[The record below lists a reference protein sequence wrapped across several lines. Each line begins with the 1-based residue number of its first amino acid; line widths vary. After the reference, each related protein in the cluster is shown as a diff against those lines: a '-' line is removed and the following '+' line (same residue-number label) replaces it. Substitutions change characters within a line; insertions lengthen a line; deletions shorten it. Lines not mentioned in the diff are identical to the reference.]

1 MNYIYIIVAAIIG
14 LALGWVFR
22 KLMSKYLGK
31 STEEKAKKLLT
42 EAKVKRQEI
51 FFEAREKALKV
62 IEEAKEEEKK
72 RRNELKELEQKLEK
86 RQERFE
92 KKILE
97 LEERRKKVSQKEE
110 DLEEAREKIKSLYE
124 KARNKLQEIAEM
136 DKEEAKQALMD
147 NIEDKIEED
156 IVKRIKKLEKEG
168 SERIEKK
175 AKEMMTNVVERCASS
190 HVAEITTST
199 VSLPSDEMKGRII
212 GREGRNI
219 NVLEKL
225 TGAEVIVDDT
235 PEAVTVS
242 AFNPIRRRLAKL
254 SLEKLVLDGRIQP
267 ARIER
272 VIKKTKKELAK
283 DIRETGEEAVYKVG
297 VAGLDSK
304 LTKLLGRLKFRSSYG
319 QNVLKH
325 SIEVANLSAMLA
337 SELDGNVAVAKKAG
351 ILHDIGKAM
360 DHEVQGT
367 HPEIGRDICKKHGI
381 SEEVIEAAMSHHEDH
396 PGTLEGV
403 IVKVADALSG
413 GRPGARRDDREAYV
427 KRLEELEEVANHY
440 EGTKK
445 AYAIQAGRELRV
457 FVKPDEINDAKAHK
471 LAREISDQIEQELK
485 YPGEIKVTVIRENR
499 VIEYAK

>member
-1 MNYIYIIVAAIIG
+1 MNYITIALIAIIS
-14 LALGWVFR
+14 LVAGWIIRMF
-22 KLMSKYLGK
+22 MAKYFVRSAEK
-31 STEEKAKKLLT
+31 KAKKLLT

-62 IEEAKEEEKK
+62 VEEAKEEEKK
-72 RRNELKELEQKLEK
+72 RRSELKDLEAKLEK

-97 LEERRKKVSQKEE
+97 LEERRAKVSQKEN
-110 DLEEAREKIKSLYE
+110 DLEEVKEKIKSLYQ
-124 KARNKLQEIAEM
+124 KAREKLQEIAEM
-136 DKEEAKQALMD
+136 DKEEAKKALME
-147 NIEDKIEED
+147 NVEKKIEDD
-156 IVKRIKKLEKEG
+156 ILGRIKKLEKEG
-168 SERIEKK
+168 SEKIERK

-190 HVAEITTST
+190 HVTEVTTST

-225 TGAEVIVDDT
+225 TGAEIIVDDT

-254 SLEKLVLDGRIQP
+254 TLEKLVLDGRIQP

-272 VIKKTKKELAK
+272 VIKKTKKELAE
-283 DIRETGEEAVYKVG
+283 DIRETGEEAVYNVG
-297 VAGLDSK
+297 IAGLDSK
-304 LTKLLGRLKFRSSYG
+304 LIKLLGRLKFRSSYG
-319 QNVLKH
+319 QNVLQH

-337 SELDGNVAVAKKAG
+337 SELGGNVAKSKKAG
-351 ILHDIGKAM
+351 LLHDIGKAL
-360 DHEVQGT
+360 DHEIQGT

-381 SEEVIEAAMSHHEDH
+381 PDDVVEAAMSHHDDH

-413 GRPGARRDDREAYV
+413 GRPGARRDDRGAYV
-427 KRLEELEEVANHY
+427 KRLEELEEVANNY

-457 FVKPDEINDAKAHK
+457 FVKPEEISDAKAHK
-471 LAREISDQIEQELK
+471 LAREISDQIEKELK

-499 VIEYAK
+499 VVEYAK

>member
-1 MNYIYIIVAAIIG
+1 MNYINIVVSLIIG
-14 LALGWVFR
+14 LIIGWIFR
-22 KLMSKYLGK
+22 MLMAKYLGR
-31 STEEKAKKLLT
+31 STEAKAQKLLT
-42 EAKVKRQEI
+42 EAKVQRQEI

-62 IEEAKEEEKK
+62 IEEAKEDEKK
-72 RRNELKELEQKLEK
+72 RRNELKELEKNLEK

-97 LEERRKKVSQKEE
+97 LEERTKKVEKKEE
-110 DLEEAREKIKSLYE
+110 ELEQAREKIKALYE
-124 KARNKLQEIAEM
+124 KARNKLQEIADM
-136 DKEEAKQALMD
+136 DEEEAKQALMD
-147 NIEDKIEED
+147 NIEDQIEED
-156 IVKRIKKLEKEG
+156 IVQRIKKLEKEG
-168 SERIEKK
+168 SEQIEKK
-175 AKEMMTNVVERCASS
+175 AKEMMTTVVERCASS

-225 TGAEVIVDDT
+225 TGAEIIVDDT

-272 VIKKTKKELAK
+272 VIEKTKTELAK
-283 DIRETGEEAVYKVG
+283 DIRETGEEAAYQVG

-304 LTKLLGRLKFRSSYG
+304 LIKLLGRLKFRSSYG

-337 SELDGNVAVAKKAG
+337 SELGGNVAIAKKAG

-360 DHEVQGT
+360 DHEIQGT

-381 SEEVIEAAMSHHEDH
+381 ADEVIEAAMSHHDDH

-440 EGTKK
+440 KGTQK

-457 FVKPDEINDAKAHK
+457 FVRPEEINDAKAHK
-471 LAREISDQIEQELK
+471 LAREISDQIEKELK
-485 YPGEIKVTVIRENR
+485 YPGEIKVTVIRESR